1 MFVVAGGVYTQHRRA
16 ELKTQLFLDTWSVCG
31 MLLQADKD
39 YLHFRVKASRVL
51 LSASVLEP

>member
-1 MFVVAGGVYTQHRRA
+1 MLVVAGGVYTQQRA
-16 ELKTQLFLDTWSVCG
+16 ELKTQLFLDTLSVCG

-51 LSASVLEP
+51 LSASVLES